1 MLNIRDKRVQALARE
16 LADLR
21 GVTMTQAVRE
31 SLEKELAKESV
42 SKRLLAIGRR
52 CAASAGPGGRVMNKD
67 EIDDMWTR

>member
-21 GVTMTQAVRE
+21 GVTMTQAVRDA
-31 SLEKELAKESV
+31 LERELAQQSV
-42 SKRLLAIGRR
+42 SEKLLAIGRR
-52 CAASAGPGGRVMNKD
+52 CAASAGSGGRVMSKD